1 MPLRKRQTGVEIRLR
16 ATPKSSR
23 DAFDGLYED
32 GEGQKS
38 LRAYVRAVPEKGKA
52 NKALIKLL
60 GSQTGLARSAMT
72 VIAGAHSRTKVI
84 LIEGEPDDIYAQLSA
99 WLKELK

>member
-1 MPLRKRQTGVEIRLR
+1 M
-16 ATPKSSR
+16 
-23 DAFDGLYED
+23 
-32 GEGQKS
+32 
-38 LRAYVRAVPEKGKA
+38 RAYVRAVPEKGKA

-60 GSQTGLARSAMT
+60 ARQTGLARSAMT

-84 LIEGEPDDIYAQLSA
+84 LIEGEPGEISSVLGS